1 MKPKQKYRWIIAITI
16 GIFIFLALYFTVDDI
31 GLTWD
36 EPAYIAASNSYITWF
51 RIAAHYP
58 STAFKSEMIA
68 KYWSINSE
76 HPPLDKVW
84 TGIWWQVSKNFTN
97 DLTAHRFGN
106 MLLASVLAA
115 LLYLWISDHHGW
127 IAGVASVATLFTM
140 PRFFFHAHLS
150 SLDVPAAVSVFV
162 VTYLFWKTLEK
173 KHWTCGLLLGLV
185 WGLALA
191 TKINAIFVPF
201 SLGLW
206 WLIFSRKLKP
216 LLRLVIMGLTAI
228 PVFLV
233 TWPWLF
239 TKTIEHLGSYIA
251 FVTVNH
257 WKIGQ
262 YFLGKFYLPP
272 PWYFGFVM
280 VWAVVPLAI
289 TLLYLLGFGA
299 YLRGK
304 TDKGLAWLLM
314 LSALTPILAIAVSK
328 SVVYDNDRMYMVSF
342 PFLAGLA
349 GIGFNWLVG
358 KIRVWTANWKPNI
371 VQPITVAGLVLLVF
385 SSQLIM
391 MIRLYPHHLS
401 YYGEGVGGVTGANK
415 LGFETTYWCETYK
428 LALPILNEQA
438 KPNDKIWVDP
448 WSHDV
453 LIYYQTQGL
462 LRKDLTIINEYT
474 VPSILG
480 PDAPSAYGMS
490 MELADWFLFENRES
504 TMGVLQHANP
514 MYKIVRRQT
523 PVMTYSFN
531 EVPVFTLYKAEN

>member
-58 STAFKSEMIA
+58 STAFSSEMIA

-106 MLLASVLAA
+106 MLLASILAS

-127 IAGVASVATLFTM
+127 IAGVASVAALFTM

-173 KHWTCGLLLGLV
+173 KHWTWGLLLGLV

-201 SLGLW
+201 TLGIW
-206 WLIFSRKLKP
+206 WLIFSRKLKL
-216 LLRLVIMGLTAI
+216 LLRLVIMGITAI

-233 TWPWLF
+233 TWPWFF

-262 YFLGKFYLPP
+262 FFLGKFYLPP

-299 YLRGK
+299 NLRGK
-304 TDKGLAWLLM
+304 TDKGLGWLFM
-314 LSALTPILAIAVSK
+314 LSALTPILAIALSK
-328 SVVYDNDRMYMVSF
+328 SVVYDNDRMFMVSF

-358 KIRVWTANWKPNI
+358 KIRVWTANSKRRFLL
-371 VQPITVAGLVLLVF
+371 PITIAGLVLLVF
-385 SSQLIM
+385 SSQVVS
-391 MIRLYPHHLS
+391 MIRLYPHFLS
-401 YYGEGVGGVTGANK
+401 YYGEGVGGVAGANK
-415 LGFETTYWCETYK
+415 LGLETTYWCETYK

-438 KPNDKIWVDP
+438 KPNDKVWVDP

-462 LRKDLTIINEYT
+462 LRKDLVIINEYT

-531 EVPVFTLYKAEN
+531 DVPIFTLYKAEN